1 MDWALSALQ
10 WFVDLGA
17 VVVLPI
23 LIFIFGIVLGAKSGT
38 FYMVSVLYITSW
50 VAPLVTQAA
59 ISANFDLEGN
69 SAITALAEG
78 GLWTTGMYVGITQ
91 LMGWIGLTV
100 IGLIVLGGLYYVNK
114 ILPGKKV
121 NLKDIKE

>member
-1 MDWALSALQ
+1 
-10 WFVDLGA
+10 
-17 VVVLPI
+17 
-23 LIFIFGIVLGAKSGT
+23 
-38 FYMVSVLYITSW
+38 MVSVLYITSW

-100 IGLIVLGGLYYVNK
+100 IGLLVLGGLYYVNK
-114 ILPGKKV
+114 ILPGKKAE
-121 NLKDIKE
+121 LKNINES